1 MAVKKSKKRTDVLK
15 GIQSSKLG
23 IWKVYH
29 LSIEGIQKGYR
40 AFSAKNG
47 IWKGKGMD
55 LGAELPRTK
64 LC

>member
-1 MAVKKSKKRTDVLK
+1 MHFMAVKKSKKRADVLK

-47 IWKGKGMD
+47 I
-55 LGAELPRTK
+55 
-64 LC
+64 